1 MFCFANAAIGR
12 LTGVKLLPF
21 RGFAKRSIVNQLAV
35 QVNTS
40 DYKRGA
46 SGCTKKEE
54 EVETNA
60 KFFSIFVGIKNMG
73 L

>member
-1 MFCFANAAIGR
+1 MFCFANASSGR
-12 LTGVKLLPF
+12 LAVVKLRPSHRL
-21 RGFAKRSIVNQLAV
+21 AKRSIVNQLAV

-40 DYKRGA
+40 DYKWGA
-46 SGCTKKEE
+46 RRCAKKEE

-60 KFFSIFVGIKNMG
+60 KFFSIFVGRKNME

>member
-21 RGFAKRSIVNQLAV
+21 RGFAKLNSLNQSAI
-35 QVNTS
+35 QGNTS
-40 DYKRGA
+40 NYKWGARGCA
-46 SGCTKKEE
+46 KKEE

>member
-21 RGFAKRSIVNQLAV
+21 RGFAKPNSLNQSAI
-35 QVNTS
+35 QENTS
-40 DYKRGA
+40 NYKWGARGCA
-46 SGCTKKEE
+46 KKEE
-54 EVETNA
+54 EMETNA
-60 KFFSIFVGIKNMG
+60 KFFSIFVGRKNME

>member
-1 MFCFANAAIGR
+1 MFCFANASSGR
-12 LTGVKLLPF
+12 LASVKLLPSH
-21 RGFAKRSIVNQLAV
+21 RLAKRSIVNQLAV

-46 SGCTKKEE
+46 RGCAKKEE

-60 KFFSIFVGIKNMG
+60 KIFSIFVGRKNME